1 MNGEPSQRDEPE
13 RRGSDRIVAA
23 TVLVVDD
30 SSATRR
36 ILRRELEKAGYGV
49 AEAADGMDALAACR
63 TVNPDLVLLDIDM
76 PVMDGPTALA
86 AMRADNDLADTP
98 VLFLTARTSGADVA
112 EGLRLGAQDYLR
124 KPCDPTELTARV
136 AVALNQRSRHEN
148 LRERAEQADQ
158 LSVVDTL
165 TGLANRRGFERR
177 IDELKMT
184 VDGTTQVGLIML
196 DIDHFKQVNDS
207 EGHLVGDVV
216 LRIAAR
222 RLLGALEP
230 EQLLVRWGGE
240 EFVVLATA
248 AAEPPLED
256 LAERLRS
263 VICSNSFGIGDGR
276 ALKITVSAGCVSG
289 SLEGLDAVVRLAD
302 EALYEAKR
310 TGRNRVVSR
319 VA

>member
-1 MNGEPSQRDEPE
+1 MSGSPSLPDDPE

-30 SSATRR
+30 SRATRR

-49 AEAADGMDALAACR
+49 AEAADGRDALATCK
-63 TVNPDLVLLDIDM
+63 TVNPDLVLLDVDM
-76 PVMDGPTALA
+76 PVMDGPAALA
-86 AMRADNDLADTP
+86 AMRADDDLADTP
-98 VLFLTARTSGADVA
+98 VLFLTARTGGADVA

-124 KPCDPTELTARV
+124 KPCDPAELAARV
-136 AVALNQRSRHEN
+136 AMALNQRSRHEH

-165 TGLANRRGFERR
+165 TGLANRRGFDRKVE
-177 IDELKMT
+177 ELKLT
-184 VDGTTQVGLIML
+184 LDGTTRVGLVMI

-222 RLLGALEP
+222 RLLGALDP
-230 EQLLVRWGGE
+230 EQLLARWGGE
-240 EFVVLATA
+240 EFVVLAA
-248 AAEPPLED
+248 AGADPPIEE

-263 VICSNSFGIGDGR
+263 VICSNPFGISDGR
-276 ALKITVSAGCVSG
+276 TVKITASAGCGSG
-289 SLEGLDAVVRLAD
+289 PLGALEAIVHLAD
-302 EALYEAKR
+302 EALYDAKR
-310 TGRNRVVSR
+310 GGRNRVVSR
-319 VA
+319 AA